1 MRKYIILIY
10 VFFPLV
16 GLSQSK
22 LGFQKADSLSYQ
34 YYLKGEWNKLITL
47 TNVAFD
53 EGLDSKFMRQRA
65 GYAYFMTGDYTSAG
79 IEYKKALVF
88 DQQDEFTK
96 EYLYYSA
103 LNSGSEIP
111 VSMLETFRLK

>member
-10 VFFPLV
+10 IFFPLF
-16 GLSQSK
+16 GLSQTK

-34 YYLKGEWNKLITL
+34 YYLNGEWNKLITL

-53 EGLDSKFMRQRA
+53 EGVDSKFMRQRA

-79 IEYKKALVF
+79 IEYKGAGF
-88 DQQDEFTK
+88 DQQDEFTR
-96 EYLYYSA
+96 EYL
-103 LNSGSEIP
+103 LFCPKFGSNTRFYAGNL
-111 VSMLETFRLK
+111 S